1 MEKKIDDYGIGHRWL
16 AMMQSVSEQ
25 QQRKHSCGM
34 GAGSMIL
41 LELLRAHATTRRS
54 KIAQSSYFG
63 RYTTISISILL
74 I

>member
-25 QQRKHSCGM
+25 QRKHSCGT
-34 GAGSMIL
+34 GAGSTIL

-63 RYTTISISILL
+63 RYTIISISILL